1 MEAATA
7 WVLTDGKAGDEAQ
20 CLGVTDALGL
30 EPEIRRVSP
39 RAPFSWA
46 MPWGSIDPR
55 EAPSRRAS
63 PIAPPF
69 PNLVVASGRRAVPSL
84 AAVKRASGGRVFT
97 VFLKDPRT
105 GPGAADLI
113 WVPEHDRLR
122 GPNVFVTLT
131 SPHRM
136 SPARLAEARARPDS
150 RLAALPRPRTAVLVG
165 GDSRHHRFSAED
177 IARLAGHLAELAR
190 AGVSLMITVSRRTPP
205 NLRARLAALAGPG
218 AFLWDGTG
226 PNPYISM
233 LALADAIVVTAD
245 SSNMVGEAAA
255 TGAPVLVFDP
265 SGGHP
270 KLSAFLKA
278 LEEYGAVQPF
288 RGRLE
293 SFAYPPLDS
302 TPAIAEAVARGL
314 ARHRG
319 GLGPCP
325 VGA

>member
-20 CLGVTDALGL
+20 CLGLTDALGL
-30 EPEIRRVSP
+30 EPEIRRVAP
-39 RAPFSWA
+39 RPPFSWI
-46 MPWGSIDPR
+46 MPWGPIDPR
-55 EAPSRRAS
+55 EAPSQQAS

-69 PNLVVASGRRAVPSL
+69 PDLVIASGRRAVASIR
-84 AAVKRASGGRVFT
+84 AVKRASSGRSFT

-122 GPNVFVTLT
+122 GPNVLVTLT

-136 SPARLAEARARPDS
+136 SSARLAEARATPDS
-150 RLAALPRPRTAVLVG
+150 RLAALPRPRAAVLVG
-165 GDSRHHRFSAED
+165 GDSRHHRFRAED
-177 IARLAGHLAELAR
+177 SDRLAGHLAELAR
-190 AGVSLMITVSRRTPP
+190 AGVSLMITASRRTPP
-205 NLRARLAALAGPG
+205 DLRARLAALAGPG

-255 TGAPVLVFDP
+255 TGASVLVFEP

-293 SFAYPPLDS
+293 AFAYPPLDS
-302 TPAIAEAVARGL
+302 TPAIAEAVVQDLARYRRARGL
-314 ARHRG
+314 D
-319 GLGPCP
+319 P
-325 VGA
+325 VGV